1 MKLKKTMEIKN
12 IVLHRIDKEKKEK
25 ATLKFSNKLMDIDET
40 VIGFVERLIKI
51 YNSKNPSQGTFE
63 LDDVNYP
70 FQNLVKAYLNN
81 DDFLSFTTDAM
92 SILKSRMD
100 INTTTGGY
108 VVFIHYVEKQIDFII
123 SSMMDKDT
131 QYTNT
136 EELGI
141 QKLMTLNIDKLA
153 RANRLNLDKWN
164 KSDGRYLTFIK
175 GTRAVSQYFV
185 KFIGATDISSAK
197 ENFKKLKDTIKRY
210 VVEKKIT
217 RREEDQIRENV
228 SSYINKC
235 FLDKKDVE
243 IKSVSAIISS
253 ENPTSFLEYISEN
266 DIEISGK
273 IGIHAKGDFDN
284 FTRSSL
290 KEDGYHLV
298 FEKELIKKGKIT
310 REGNSIIIHDVPIDK
325 LNVTFDNSEENESN
339 TK

>member
-1 MKLKKTMEIKN
+1 MEIKN
-12 IVLHRIDKEKKEK
+12 IVLHRIDKEKTDK
-25 ATLKFSNKLMDIDET
+25 ATLKFSNKLMKIDET

-63 LDDVNYP
+63 DDEVNYP
-70 FQNLVKAYLNN
+70 FQTKIKIYLEN
-81 DDFLSFTTDAM
+81 DDFLSFSTDAM
-92 SILKSRMD
+92 HILKNRID

-108 VVFIHYVEKQIDFII
+108 VVFIHYVEKQVDFII

-141 QKLMTLNIDKLA
+141 QKLLTLNIDKLA

-164 KSDGRYLTFIK
+164 NKDGRYLTFIK

-197 ENFKKLKDTIKRY
+197 ENFKKLKDTIKQY
-210 VVEKKIT
+210 VVENNIPRKKQDEISE
-217 RREEDQIRENV
+217 RV
-228 SSYINKC
+228 SFYINKC
-235 FLDKKDVE
+235 FEEKKDVE
-243 IKSVSAIISS
+243 IESVSAIISTERPS
-253 ENPTSFLEYISEN
+253 SFMEFISDNE
-266 DIEISGK
+266 IEISGK
-273 IGIHAKGDFDN
+273 IGIHTKSDFDN

-310 REGNSIIIHDVPIDK
+310 RDGNCIIIHDVPSDK
-325 LNVTFDNSEENESN
+325 LNFTFDINS
-339 TK
+339 